1 MMREDARNLTEETW
15 EEAEVAPGAP
25 RANDHIEAAHIEA
38 ALRQARQDPLQHRI
52 L

>member
-1 MMREDARNLTEETW
+1 MREDLRDPAEETW
-15 EEAEVAPGAP
+15 DEAENAPVSPGA
-25 RANDHIEAAHIEA
+25 NDHIEA